1 MPDLPTAN
9 EAGLPGYEVT
19 AWGALFAPA
28 RTSSEVVTKLNQQ
41 VNIAL
46 QTAEVRERFSRI
58 GVEPAGGTAQE
69 VTKLLGSEMRKWS
82 KVIADAGIPR
92 E

>member
-1 MPDLPTAN
+1 
-9 EAGLPGYEVT
+9 
-19 AWGALFAPA
+19 
-28 RTSSEVVTKLNQQ
+28 
-41 VNIAL
+41 L

-58 GVEPAGGTAQE
+58 GVEPAGGTPQE
-69 VTKLLGSEMRKWS
+69 LTKLLASEVRRWG